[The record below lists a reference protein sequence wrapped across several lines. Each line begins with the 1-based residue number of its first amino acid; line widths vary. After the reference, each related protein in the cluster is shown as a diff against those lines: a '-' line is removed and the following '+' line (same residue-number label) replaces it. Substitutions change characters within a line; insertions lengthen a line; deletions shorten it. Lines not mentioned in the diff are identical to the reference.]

1 MSFIDGIFFM
11 DALSKIEQQV
21 SLQYKTKV
29 TNISHWNTSI
39 QFQEA
44 MIKELS
50 IEDHSPPWNYIYTYS
65 VSIEER
71 QAVMRKLGLE
81 QKMLSDYMVLLL
93 QSGTQAIINVANL
106 IKLYN
111 YRKVCILRPSYFSV
125 SHCFDLF
132 GIKYEYEDIAFI
144 NNTAQLPL
152 NNIMNKGYDCLWIT
166 SPIFST
172 GKSYTMEQCSEFNNL
187 LKQGMLIIT
196 DESFSLPGCELIR
209 YLTPCPNLL
218 SIYCP
223 HKAISLN
230 SVKFSAIICRLEHE
244 DFLEQWV
251 DVLSGALS
259 KSNCD
264 AIFHFLSS
272 NFDSC
277 YEVYRQYIYQAK
289 KMVEGILEPY
299 KNAYIIESDKISGQY
314 VTVFWKGLAASI
326 GNDLNFYSKLV
337 SKTKASFY
345 PGSLSGF
352 SIETLSF
359 RINLTLSYSELSY
372 SVSQIAEF
380 LHNYA
385 V

>member
-1 MSFIDGIFFM
+1 MSFINSIFFM
-11 DALSKIEQQV
+11 DSLSKIEQQV

-29 TNISHWNTSI
+29 TNISHWDTSI
-39 QFQEA
+39 QFQEE
-44 MIKELS
+44 MLKELA
-50 IEDHSPPWNYIYTYS
+50 IEDHSPPWNYMYTYS
-65 VSIEER
+65 ISIEER
-71 QAVMRKLGLE
+71 QAVMRKLGLKK
-81 QKMLSDYMVLLL
+81 KMLSDYMVLLL
-93 QSGTQAIINVANL
+93 QSGTQAIINVANY
-106 IKLYN
+106 IKLYK
-111 YRKVCILRPSYFSV
+111 YKKVCILRPSYFSV

-132 GIKYEYEDIAFI
+132 GIKYDYEDITFT
-144 NNTAQLPL
+144 NNTAQLPM
-152 NNIMNKGYDCLWIT
+152 NNIMDKGYDCLWIT

-172 GKSYTMEQCSEFNNL
+172 GKFYTIQQCSDFNNL
-187 LKQGMLIIT
+187 LRRGMLIIS

-230 SVKFSAIICRLEHE
+230 SVKFSAIICSLEHE

-264 AIFHFLSS
+264 AIFHFLSR
-272 NFDSC
+272 NFNSC
-277 YEVYRQYIYQAK
+277 YEIYKRYICRSKNIVA
-289 KMVEGILEPY
+289 EILEPY
-299 KNAYIIESDKISGQY
+299 KNANIIESDKNSGQY

-326 GNDLNFYSKLV
+326 GNDLNFFSKLV

-352 SIETLSF
+352 STETLSF

-380 LHNYA
+380 LHDYA